1 MLNLSNVQITIA
13 DGSTDVDVNEVLDNV
28 NVILTTPEGSVPF
41 DREFGMSVDLVDMP
55 MNEAK
60 SFYVVEVVTKVRK
73 YEPRVV
79 IDHVDFSGD
88 VEGKLIPRVVLRI
101 ETE

>member
-13 DGSTDVDVNEVLDNV
+13 DGSTNVDVIEVMDNV

-41 DREFGMSVDLVDMP
+41 DRAFGISVELLDLP

-60 SFYVVEVVTKVRK
+60 SMYVVEAVTKVRK
-73 YEPRVV
+73 YEPRAIV
-79 IDHVDFSGD
+79 DHVDFSGNA
-88 VEGKLIPRVVLRI
+88 EGKLIPRVVLRI